1 MSLILTICTFALAM
15 SISPGPVNIIT
26 LSSGANHGFWR
37 TLPFVSGAT
46 IGFTALLFF
55 LGIGAVELIELYPN
69 AMRTIGYLGTGF
81 ILYMAFKIFTSR
93 GTINVEEIKIP
104 RFHEGA
110 LLQWLNPKA
119 WIACVSGITA
129 FTTKGE
135 FSSLALFCG
144 LFFIM
149 CYASIAFWAVLGSR
163 TQHFLR
169 TDKHIRTFNT
179 VMSAGLALVA
189 VYLFMA

>member
-1 MSLILTICTFALAM
+1 MTLILTICTFALAM

-55 LGIGAVELIELYPN
+55 LGIGAVELIQLYPT
-69 AMRTIGYLGTGF
+69 AMKAIGYLGTTF
-81 ILYMAFKIFTSR
+81 ILYMAFKIFTSH
-93 GTINVEEIKIP
+93 GTLSIEDIKTP
-104 RFHEGA
+104 KFHEGA

-149 CYASIAFWAVLGSR
+149 CYVSIAFWAVLGSKA
-163 TQHFLR
+163 QHFLR
-169 TDKHIRTFNT
+169 TNKQQRTFNT
-179 VMSAGLALVA
+179 VMSTGLTLVA
-189 VYLFMA
+189 VYLFMV